1 MKVISK
7 RIARNEFA
15 SRKNGVIPSLADE
28 WIVSSVPYDCNSN
41 STAKKYVYSTYSS
54 AVQKANELGMS
65 SSMIEY
71 KGNFVYQDHNYGL
84 VVSDII
90 IPQSISTAITDYTD
104 FYVNIPDENG
114 GYYDLSNPILSTDPH
129 YERDEYGNLTRK
141 IISGG
146 TEVKILTYTTLN
158 KWYTFFKEYYEK
170 IKPFNRAI
178 DYYNNRYEN
187 KNDENEKKFTDLDS
201 LFDSRGGEY
210 MFDWLNGYCFPND
223 GIGYLLKSYS
233 NTSRTFTAF
242 TEYADYFSTNDLLIL
257 YNKTAS
263 KKYELK
269 IDNFTKTS
277 DNGGKIICSLVIKEG
292 EEVEDI
298 VLSTGDEIELY
309 SDEFEYSTNSAS
321 YVIPILFTNSIDDLG
336 EMAIFSS
343 KWKDGVDYSDTLDKL
358 DTDNVSDRATPYS
371 GSTVIYQPYYKDND
385 GDVITIQEAYVL
397 SGITN
402 KGYEQNDY
410 YENVFVE
417 NQWANYTDYMIDSGN
432 SEFTSYS
439 GSIFDTRDHFK
450 EVTTYAFSPVNGN
463 VIYNPQS
470 GTCENDLTGYSE
482 SEIISY
488 IDKRFVVINDELVD
502 VINGYYVV
510 PNYDSSCLADLALKT
525 GKAIPVIKDGPL
537 KYAEL
542 NGKKFYASTKN
553 SKSYIY
559 FLESLCCDDEGSEV
573 KTANEGYIIY
583 DNNLFLVNNN
593 NVRIGDDDY
602 EVWCGYFIYN
612 GTTYF
617 INCNS
622 QVLIDNDTKRR
633 LGWSTVTVNNDKTVT
648 ICHKLDVKQANRVTG
663 YTESKLELLR
673 RRKINT
679 DELGHE
685 LPGFIDFDFSNELTG
700 VSSNLSYD
708 IIVGEDCD
716 GNITAQFK
724 SSDKLKGY
732 GTMYNTAYDRCIL
745 DLLYVPGQFSDL
757 EYQKT
762 VTNNGEDVV
771 LFNGNYLE
779 SIEFYHLNDWGEK
792 IDIGETDTDSRP
804 ILKEY
809 FNGGSKYDPNK
820 PVYCDITYYIGA
832 TIEDN
837 GNGYKFTEKR
847 HKGVKYIDTFT
858 VNKLIGNFFMSDN
871 TTFPFFYYELKPN
884 ISAEY
889 LDDFKDVKLINQSYF
904 EMVIMTF
911 GLSEGTRTSGDT
923 FNEDYWVKN
932 NGMITTPVFRNEYNL
947 FSSTPQ
953 KEDDNIYIDRGI
965 SAAFESHL
973 KLLETHTLE
982 SLENYSNGYFKINE
996 Y

>member
-7 RIARNEFA
+7 RIARNEFV

-28 WIVSSVPYDCNSN
+28 WIVSSVPYDCSSN

-54 AVQKANELGMS
+54 AVQKANELGVS

-71 KGNFVYQDHNYGL
+71 KGDFVYQDHNYGL

-104 FYVNIPDENG
+104 FYVNIPDGNG
-114 GYYDLSNPILSTDPH
+114 GYFDLSNPILSTDPH

-158 KWYTFFKEYYEK
+158 KWYTFFREYKHTIY
-170 IKPFNRAI
+170 PYNTAI
-178 DYYNNRYEN
+178 DYYNNRYEA
-187 KNDENEKKFTDLDS
+187 KNDVNKKRFEDLDA
-201 LFDSRGGEY
+201 LFIARGGDR
-210 MFDWLNGYCFPND
+210 M
-223 GIGYLLKSYS
+223 
-233 NTSRTFTAF
+233 
-242 TEYADYFSTNDLLIL
+242 
-257 YNKTAS
+257 YNWI
-263 KKYELK
+263 
-269 IDNFTKTS
+269 IDN
-277 DNGGKIICSLVIKEG
+277 CMPH
-292 EEVEDI
+292 
-298 VLSTGDEIELY
+298 DENK
-309 SDEFEYSTNSAS
+309 DVKNTFEYSTNSAS

-343 KWKDGVDYSDTLDKL
+343 KWKDGVDYSNRLVNNK
-358 DTDNVSDRATPYS
+358 
-371 GSTVIYQPYYKDND
+371 GTVVFEPYYKDND
-385 GDVITIQEAYVL
+385 WDIVTIEEAYVIK
-397 SGITN
+397 GNTQ
-402 KGYEQNDY
+402 KGYKQNVY
-410 YENVFVE
+410 YENEFKE
-417 NQWANYTDYMIDSGN
+417 DDWTNYTDFKISSDNSYFASKDDS
-432 SEFTSYS
+432 S
-439 GSIFDTRDHFK
+439 
-450 EVTTYAFSPVNGN
+450 EVTTYAFSPVSGK
-463 VIYNPQS
+463 VLYNKPIGS
-470 GTCENDLTGYSE
+470 CENETV
-482 SEIISY
+482 SY
-488 IDKRFVVINDELVD
+488 IAKRFVVINDELIE
-502 VINGYYVV
+502 VINGDYVV

-583 DNNLFLVNNN
+583 DNSLFLVNNN

-757 EYQKT
+757 EYQKEISGGKT
-762 VTNNGEDVV
+762 
-771 LFNGNYLE
+771 LYNGNYLE
-779 SIEFYHLNDWGEK
+779 SIIFYHLDDNGNK
-792 IDIGETDTDSRP
+792 INTGETITDSRP
-804 ILKEY
+804 IAKKY
-809 FNGGSKYDPNK
+809 FNGGEYYDPNK

-832 TIEDN
+832 TIEYDSN
-837 GNGYKFTEKR
+837 NDHRFASDR
-847 HKGVKYIDTFT
+847 HKGVKYVDTFT
-858 VNKLIGNFFMSDN
+858 VNKLVGNFFMSDN

-889 LDDFKDVKLINQSYF
+889 LDDFKDVKIVNLSHF
-904 EMVIMTF
+904 EMEIMTF
-911 GLSEGTRTSGDT
+911 GISTGTRTTKS
-923 FNEDYWVKN
+923 FKEDYWVKN
-932 NGMITTPVFRNEYNL
+932 NGMITAPVFRNEYNL

>member
-7 RIARNEFA
+7 RIARNEFV

-28 WIVSSVPYDCNSN
+28 WIVSSVPYDCSSN

-54 AVQKANELGMS
+54 AVQKANELGVS

-71 KGNFVYQDHNYGL
+71 KGDFVYQDHNYGL

-104 FYVNIPDENG
+104 FYVNIPDGNG
-114 GYYDLSNPILSTDPH
+114 GYFDLSNPILSTDPH

-158 KWYTFFKEYYEK
+158 KWYTFFREYKHTIY
-170 IKPFNRAI
+170 PYNTAI
-178 DYYNNRYEN
+178 DYYNNRYEA
-187 KNDENEKKFTDLDS
+187 KNDVNKKRFEDLDA
-201 LFDSRGGEY
+201 LFIARGEDR
-210 MFDWLNGYCFPND
+210 M
-223 GIGYLLKSYS
+223 
-233 NTSRTFTAF
+233 
-242 TEYADYFSTNDLLIL
+242 
-257 YNKTAS
+257 YNWI
-263 KKYELK
+263 
-269 IDNFTKTS
+269 IDN
-277 DNGGKIICSLVIKEG
+277 CMPH
-292 EEVEDI
+292 
-298 VLSTGDEIELY
+298 DENK
-309 SDEFEYSTNSAS
+309 DVKNTFEYSTNSAS

-336 EMAIFSS
+336 EMTIFSS
-343 KWKDGVDYSDTLDKL
+343 KWKDGVDYSNRLVNNK
-358 DTDNVSDRATPYS
+358 
-371 GSTVIYQPYYKDND
+371 GTVVFEPYYKDND
-385 GDVITIQEAYVL
+385 GDIVTIEEAYVIK
-397 SGITN
+397 GNTQ
-402 KGYEQNDY
+402 KGYKQNGY
-410 YENVFVE
+410 YENEFKE
-417 NQWANYTDYMIDSGN
+417 DDWTNYTDFKISSDNSYFTSKDGN
-432 SEFTSYS
+432 S
-439 GSIFDTRDHFK
+439 
-450 EVTTYAFSPVNGN
+450 EVTTYAFSPVSGK
-463 VIYNPQS
+463 VLYNKPIGS
-470 GTCENDLTGYSE
+470 CENETV
-482 SEIISY
+482 SY
-488 IDKRFVVINDELVD
+488 IAKRFVVINDELIE
-502 VINGYYVV
+502 VINGDYVV
-510 PNYDSSCLADLALKT
+510 PNYDSSCLSDLVLKT

-583 DNNLFLVNNN
+583 DNSLFLVNNN

-757 EYQKT
+757 EYQKEISGGKT
-762 VTNNGEDVV
+762 
-771 LFNGNYLE
+771 LYNGNYLE
-779 SIEFYHLNDWGEK
+779 SIIFYHLDDNGNK
-792 IDIGETDTDSRP
+792 INTGETITDSRP
-804 ILKEY
+804 IAKKY
-809 FNGGSKYDPNK
+809 FNGGEYYDPNK

-832 TIEDN
+832 TIEYDSNN
-837 GNGYKFTEKR
+837 GHRFASDR
-847 HKGVKYIDTFT
+847 HKGVKYVDTFT
-858 VNKLIGNFFMSDN
+858 VNKLVGNFFMSDN

-889 LDDFKDVKLINQSYF
+889 LDDFKDVKIVNLSHF
-904 EMVIMTF
+904 EMEIMTF
-911 GLSEGTRTSGDT
+911 GISTGTRTTKS
-923 FNEDYWVKN
+923 FKEDYWVKN
-932 NGMITTPVFRNEYNL
+932 NGMITAPVFRNEYNL